1 MKRKSPGKALIFVSV
16 FAVILVGL
24 FFYLSNRTKEV
35 ADGSNRTMTDVEE
48 VLSRNLETN
57 YPATPKEV
65 LKYYSEITRCF
76 YSEKYSDEELVK
88 LAQKSRQLFDAE
100 LLFNQ
105 TDEQYLHAL
114 QADIA
119 SYKEDGKVISSYSV
133 SSSTDVQEYSYGG
146 YEWAQLY
153 CIYNIRVKTQIMP
166 IQERF
171 LLRRDEKN
179 HWKIVGWDMAPKEE
193 AKVE

>member
-1 MKRKSPGKALIFVSV
+1 MRRKSPGKALIFLSV
-16 FAVILVGL
+16 FAVLIVGL

-35 ADGSNRTMTDVEE
+35 TESGSRMMTDVEE

-76 YSEKYSDEELVK
+76 YSEEYSQEELEK
-88 LAQKSRQLFDAE
+88 MAKKSRELFDAE
-100 LLFNQ
+100 LLLNQ

-114 QADIA
+114 QEDVAQ
-119 SYKEDGKVISSYSV
+119 YKEDGKVISSYSV

-146 YEWAQLY
+146 FEWAQLY
-153 CIYNIRVKTQIMP
+153 CIYNIRIKTQIAP
-166 IQERF
+166 VQERF
-171 LLRRDEKN
+171 LMRKDDKE
-179 HWKIVGWDMAPKEE
+179 HWKIVGWDIAPQEE
-193 AKVE
+193 D

>member
-1 MKRKSPGKALIFVSV
+1 MRRKSPGKALIFLSV
-16 FAVILVGL
+16 FAVLIVGL

-35 ADGSNRTMTDVEE
+35 AETGTRMMTDVEA

-57 YPATPKEV
+57 YPSTPKEV

-76 YSEKYSDEELVK
+76 YSEEYSQEELEK
-88 LAQKSRQLFDAE
+88 MAKKSRELFDAE

-114 QADIA
+114 QEDIA
-119 SYKEDGKVISSYSV
+119 KYKEDGKVISSYSV

-146 YEWAQLY
+146 FEWAQLY
-153 CIYNIRVKTQIMP
+153 CIYNIRIKTQIAP
-166 IQERF
+166 VQERF
-171 LLRRDEKN
+171 LMRKDDKN
-179 HWKIVGWDMAPKEE
+179 HWKIVGWDMAPREE
-193 AKVE
+193 D

>member
-1 MKRKSPGKALIFVSV
+1 MRRKSPGKALIFLSV
-16 FAVILVGL
+16 FAVLIVGL

-35 ADGSNRTMTDVEE
+35 TESGSRMMTDVEE

-76 YSEKYSDEELVK
+76 YSEEYSQEELEK
-88 LAQKSRQLFDAE
+88 MAKKSRELFDAE

-114 QADIA
+114 QEDVAQ
-119 SYKEDGKVISSYSV
+119 YKEDGKVISSYSV

-146 YEWAQLY
+146 FEWAQLY
-153 CIYNIRVKTQIMP
+153 CIYNIRIKTQIAP
-166 IQERF
+166 VQERF
-171 LLRRDEKN
+171 LMRKDDKE
-179 HWKIVGWDMAPKEE
+179 HWKIVGWDIAPREE
-193 AKVE
+193 D

>member
-1 MKRKSPGKALIFVSV
+1 MRRKSPGKALIFLSV
-16 FAVILVGL
+16 FAVLIVGL

-35 ADGSNRTMTDVEE
+35 TESGSRMMTDVEE

-76 YSEKYSDEELVK
+76 YSEEYSQEELEK
-88 LAQKSRQLFDAE
+88 MAKKSRELFDAE

-114 QADIA
+114 QEDVAQ
-119 SYKEDGKVISSYSV
+119 YKEDGKVISSYSV

-146 YEWAQLY
+146 FEWAQLY
-153 CIYNIRVKTQIMP
+153 CIYNIRIKTQIAP
-166 IQERF
+166 VQERF
-171 LLRRDEKN
+171 LMRKDDKE
-179 HWKIVGWDMAPKEE
+179 HWKIVGWDIAPQEE
-193 AKVE
+193 D